1 MKKFTLIELL
11 VVIAIIG
18 ILASILMPSLSKARL
33 KAFQTV
39 CLSNQRQVATASL
52 SYIIDNKEY
61 APTDSASTGSPGLQ
75 KWYDRLIP
83 GYLPEGQKVE
93 DGPSDVQHC
102 PSGRK
107 DLARWDSTISMNSHL
122 NGDVWGDQPPLT
134 QATSNETML
143 IMDSHIKY
151 RSAWTVGF
159 TLAKMIEIN
168 GEDRIAR
175 HLDKAVVT
183 YLDGHSK
190 SRGYKY
196 LLSKSDAAD
205 TFWDPE
211 L

>member
-39 CLSNQRQVATASL
+39 CLSNQRQVGTAAI
-52 SYIIDNKEY
+52 SYIVDNKEY
-61 APTDSASTGSPGLQ
+61 APTDSASADASGLQ
-75 KWYDRLIP
+75 RWYDRLIP
-83 GYLPEGQKVE
+83 GYLPEGRKVV

-102 PSGRK
+102 PSGK
-107 DLARWDSTISMNSHL
+107 TELQEWDSTISMNSHI
-122 NGDVWGDQPPLT
+122 NGDVWGDQPPVT
-134 QATSNETML
+134 KATAAETML
-143 IMDSHIKY
+143 VMDSHETF

-159 TLAKMIEIN
+159 TLFKLAEKTLES
-168 GEDRIAR
+168 RIAR

-183 YLDGHSK
+183 YLDGHGTSHH
-190 SRGYKY
+190 YNY
-196 LLSKSDAAD
+196 LLTKSDGAD
-205 TFWDPE
+205 KFWDPE